1 MQVKS
6 FTSAHRI
13 LLLVIIIT
21 AAFLRFYNYSDWSL
35 SNDELSALNRLRYS
49 TFSDV
54 IREGVM
60 LNDMHPPGVQTLLY
74 IITKC
79 CGNDVAIVR
88 LPFVLMGI
96 LSVLAF
102 FKIADKWIS
111 RQGALGATSM
121 FSALVFPVLY
131 SQLARPYSPGL
142 LFSLLAVYFLTA
154 TIFNDKNEKNDKI
167 KYGPLLSFVICGT
180 ICMYTHYFA
189 FLFVGIAGL
198 IAFIIARPRI
208 KTGLIGAGLL
218 MLLLF
223 LPAFP
228 VFQYQ
233 MGIGGL
239 GGDKGWLGP
248 PNNDA
253 FIELLF
259 YIFNESYIL
268 ITFTVLLFITFLIL
282 NKHKKTNK
290 KYRLISILFFVIPF
304 LIAFFY
310 SIWKN
315 PIYQNS
321 IMIFSFPYL
330 LIYIFSFTPD
340 FSNKKLI
347 ALCFAILL
355 ITTISTTAE
364 KGIYRTQ
371 YFGVFKELAENAV
384 QSSKEYGTNNI
395 TFTTNV
401 ILPFYANYY
410 PEKFKQTISYQLY
423 SCNTFEGLAK
433 LNEVASSS
441 DKEFLSY
448 SWSNTANPE
457 ETEQIITKY
466 FPYKVKVIDYFNS
479 GYRLYSKDP
488 SKGFENKYSYKFEYG
503 FDSLKFENESVM
515 LTHDIFHSDSSAIL
529 YNPENEFGPAY
540 KISIK
545 EAGLKKGN
553 VIWLQAWI
561 NTDDIPSDG
570 NLVLQIDAD
579 GKTLNWQGAPIK
591 NYALLAG
598 KWHPVYLAHRVTES
612 LPEKAII
619 SAYLWNSGKKKIY
632 IDDLSLYILP

>member
-1 MQVKS
+1 VKS
-6 FTSAHRI
+6 LTPTHRLI
-13 LLLVIIIT
+13 LLVILIT
-21 AAFLRFYNYSDWSL
+21 AAFLRFYNYSNWSL
-35 SNDELSALNRLRYS
+35 SNDELSALNRLRYN

-54 IREGVM
+54 IKEGVM
-60 LNDMHPPGVQTLLY
+60 LNDMHPPGVQTFLY
-74 IITKC
+74 ALTKC
-79 CGNDVAIVR
+79 CGNDVAVVR

-96 LSVLAF
+96 LSVIAF
-102 FKIADKWIS
+102 FKIADKLTS
-111 RQGALGATSM
+111 RQGALCATSM
-121 FSALVFPVLY
+121 FVALIFPVLY

-142 LFSLLAVYFLTA
+142 LFSLLAVYFLIT
-154 TIFNDKNEKNDKI
+154 TVYDDKNEKNDKI
-167 KYGPLLSFVICGT
+167 KYLPLIFFIVFGT
-180 ICMYTHYFA
+180 MCMYIHYFA

-198 IAFIIARPRI
+198 FAFIIARPKI
-208 KTGLIGAGLL
+208 KIWLTAAGLL
-218 MLLLF
+218 MLILF
-223 LPAFP
+223 MPAFSI
-228 VFQYQ
+228 FQYQ

-248 PNNDA
+248 PENDV
-253 FIELLF
+253 FIQLLF
-259 YIFNESYIL
+259 YIFNESY
-268 ITFTVLLFITFLIL
+268 FLII
-282 NKHKKTNK
+282 NKYQNVNK
-290 KYRLISILFFVIPF
+290 KYQIFSILLFTVPF

-310 SIWKN
+310 SIFKN
-315 PIYQNS
+315 PIYQHS

-330 LIYIFSFTPD
+330 LLFIFSFTPN
-340 FSNKKLI
+340 FNNKKLI
-347 ALCFAILL
+347 ALCLTILF
-355 ITTISTTAE
+355 ITTLSTVTE

-384 QSSKEYGTNNI
+384 KSSDEHGANNI

-401 ILPFYANYY
+401 IMPFYADYY
-410 PEKFKQTISYQLY
+410 PQKLNQNLNYQLY
-423 SCNTFEGLAK
+423 SCNTAAGLAK

-466 FPYKVKVIDYFNS
+466 FPYKSKVINYFNS
-479 GYRLYSKDP
+479 GYRLYSKNP
-488 SKGFENKYSYKFEYG
+488 TKGFENKYLYKFEYG
-503 FDSLKFENESVM
+503 FEALKFENEAAM

-561 NTDDIPSDG
+561 NTDNIPSDG
-570 NLVLQIDAD
+570 NLVLQIDAN

-591 NYALLAG
+591 DYALQAG
-598 KWHPVYLAHRVTES
+598 KWFPVYLAHRVTES
-612 LPEKAII
+612 LPENAII
-619 SAYLWNSGKKKIY
+619 SAYLWNSGRKKIY
-632 IDDLSLYILP
+632 TDDLSLYILP